1 MILFRQRF
9 SQRPVNMDEIQNLRC
24 RRNDPGARIQKV
36 QGLNG
41 MEVGKD
47 GVNPDN
53 TENAGAH
60 DHNNGG
66 NDGLAQAS
74 GGGNG
79 AVHESRYAV
88 GKRHHRQ
95 TLQPGVHYGRITG
108 KEPQEL
114 IAEHI
119 QPYAQHQPHEKGVG
133 QGNKIAVQDP
143 LFFLCTKILG
153 HEAGTAGVEGGHHV
167 ID

>member
-1 MILFRQRF
+1 
-9 SQRPVNMDEIQNLRC
+9 MDEIQNLC
-24 RRNDPGARIQKV
+24 RRRNGPGAYIQKV
-36 QGLNG
+36 QRLNG

-60 DHNNGG
+60 DHNDGG

-79 AVHESRYAV
+79 AVHESGYAV

-119 QPYAQHQPHEKGVG
+119 QSHTQHQSYQKRVG
-133 QGNKIAVQDP
+133 QGDKIAVQDP